1 MAGQWP
7 SWPPASAAWGIE
19 NTLHRTRDVHV
30 GQDANGIRHHT
41 AASNVALFNTLAINY
56 LLTHVHT
63 SIVYAQLWLS
73 QNFKESMSYT
83 KI

>member
-1 MAGQWP
+1 MAGLA
-7 SWPPASAAWGIE
+7 ASIRGHWGIE
-19 NTLHRTRDVHV
+19 KKLHRIRDVQF

-41 AASNVALFNTLAINY
+41 AASTVALFNTLAINY

-73 QNFKESMSYT
+73 QNLKESMSYMRT
-83 KI
+83 